1 VNVYTIS
8 KSDWIRHS
16 IILEVIVKCLKLKY
30 CMRCIGLCACCT
42 IPFLFVFIVVF
53 SLFSCIAFYRLW
65 WIKMNIFSIERRPS
79 SVLSTFLVRP
89 TKVIILSVYVYPS
102 TCKLTTRHDDRRSVT
117 KFSESRVWD
126 RLSDENAVI
135 SGDSRFF
142 LKCSVTVY
150 AMTKEAT
157 CQN

>member
-1 VNVYTIS
+1 MMNKDEYIFDRTSTIVSIVN
-8 KSDWIRHS
+8 
-16 IILEVIVKCLKLKY
+16 
-30 CMRCIGLCACCT
+30 
-42 IPFLFVFIVVF
+42 
-53 SLFSCIAFYRLW
+53 
-65 WIKMNIFSIERRPS
+65 
-79 SVLSTFLVRP
+79 FLVRP
-89 TKVIILSVYVYPS
+89 TKVIILSVYVCPS